1 MNLSLIFVVGV
12 KTAPNFHRLVLLD
25 HIAIKIDDI
34 GTDEIPSDEF
44 EYL

>member
-12 KTAPNFHRLVLLD
+12 KPAPNFHRFILLA

-34 GTDEIPSDEF
+34 DTDEIPSDEF